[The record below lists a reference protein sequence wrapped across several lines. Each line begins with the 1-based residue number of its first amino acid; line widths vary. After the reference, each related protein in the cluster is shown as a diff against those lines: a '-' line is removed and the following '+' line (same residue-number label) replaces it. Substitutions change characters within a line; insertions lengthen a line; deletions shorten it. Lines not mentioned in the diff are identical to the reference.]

1 MWDVTVPVT
10 GRCREC
16 GEELGTLIKVRA
28 TQAWADQYRADEWM
42 RRRINRAVVRLVVA
56 RHERVCLG
64 HTHPALTHPALAAG
78 A

>member
-16 GEELGTLIKVRA
+16 GEELGTVIKVRA
-28 TQAWADQYRADEWM
+28 TQDWADQYRTDEWM

-56 RHERVCLG
+56 RHGRMCLG
-64 HTHPALTHPALAAG
+64 RAHPALAAG